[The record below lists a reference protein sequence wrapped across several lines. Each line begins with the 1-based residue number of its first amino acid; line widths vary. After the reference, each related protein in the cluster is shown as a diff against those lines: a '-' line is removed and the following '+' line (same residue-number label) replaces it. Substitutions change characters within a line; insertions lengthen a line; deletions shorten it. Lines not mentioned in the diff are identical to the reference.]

1 MLKVLAIIFV
11 ILNSFTTTRS
21 WTLSSLNISTT
32 NTSLIDVSVYYGR
45 AFLCLRHLS
54 SESSLPTL
62 VEASWPENIIGAKP
76 KIFPSE
82 SSHLR
87 RAGKCKGIK
96 QAQSTDI
103 DVNGRLWMID
113 NGNEACSAKI
123 VVYDLLYFN
132 DEVHLQAFGGLK
144 GKLFSKIIV
153 DPISCENG
161 DTRAY
166 ISMINEDY
174 LLVYSFNERKLGK
187 LKFT

>member
-1 MLKVLAIIFV
+1 MLKVLVIYFLIF
-11 ILNSFTTTRS
+11 NSFTMTRS

-32 NTSLIDVSVYYGR
+32 NTSVINVSVYYGR
-45 AFLCLRHLS
+45 AFLCLKHLS
-54 SESSLPTL
+54 SSSLPTL
-62 VEASWPENIIGAKP
+62 VEATWPENIIGSKP
-76 KIFPSE
+76 KSFPSE

-103 DVNGRLWMID
+103 DANGRLWMID

-123 VVYDLLYFN
+123 VIYDLLYFN

-144 GKLFSKIIV
+144 GKIFSKIVV
-153 DPISCENG
+153 DPINCENG

-166 ISMINEDY
+166 ISMIDEDY

>member
-1 MLKVLAIIFV
+1 MLKLSAVFIW
-11 ILNSFTTTRS
+11 ILSSLTTTRS
-21 WTLSSLNISTT
+21 WSLSSLNISTT
-32 NTSLIDVSVYYGR
+32 NTSVINVSVYYGR
-45 AFLCLRHLS
+45 AFLCLQHAS
-54 SESSLPTL
+54 SSSSLPTL
-62 VEASWPENIIGAKP
+62 VEASWPENIIGVKP

-87 RAGKCKGIK
+87 RVGKCKGIK
-96 QAQSTDI
+96 QAKSTDI
-103 DVNGRLWMID
+103 DTNGRLWLID

-144 GKLFSKIIV
+144 GKTFSKIVI
-153 DPISCENG
+153 DPINSENG

-166 ISMINEDY
+166 ISMIDEDY